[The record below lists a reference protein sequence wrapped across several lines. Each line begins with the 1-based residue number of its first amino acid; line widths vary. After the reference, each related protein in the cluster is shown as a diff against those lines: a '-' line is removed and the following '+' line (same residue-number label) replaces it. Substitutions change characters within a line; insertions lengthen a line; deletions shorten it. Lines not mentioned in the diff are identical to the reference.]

1 MLWGEWGWHLEAP
14 PFFEEDHTGQVG
26 LSPRSPGGA
35 RGLLLLAPRR
45 GCGGGGPVLPGG
57 AVLPWPRRSPLDG
70 SMDVSTSCLARGH
83 LLAPS
88 SPRAWLLVAPDLFPG
103 RAPPPPARAAA
114 VQGILWGIYY
124 AKKVLQ
130 PLVFY
135 LNLYLKMRGFP
146 KVDPHEAAGW
156 SHEVIAAGEE
166 QHSQLC
172 SSRFHT
178 SSPMESP
185 KGCSGASSQP
195 NLLDDV
201 GASRALRGGR
211 GGRPHSAWS
220 LCYRRADVSTRLGP
234 SGPHRPPGP
243 TFWKLL

>member
-1 MLWGEWGWHLEAP
+1 M
-14 PFFEEDHTGQVG
+14 D
-26 LSPRSPGGA
+26 
-35 RGLLLLAPRR
+35 
-45 GCGGGGPVLPGG
+45 
-57 AVLPWPRRSPLDG
+57 PWMS
-70 SMDVSTSCLARGH
+70 A
-83 LLAPS
+83 
-88 SPRAWLLVAPDLFPG
+88 PRAWPEGIRWPRPLPVLGSWLPLTYFREGP
-103 RAPPPPARAAA
+103 PPPPARAEA

-156 SHEVIAAGEE
+156 SHEVVAAGEE

-220 LCYRRADVSTRLGP
+220 LCYRRADVSTRLRP
-234 SGPHRPPGP
+234 SGPHRPPSP